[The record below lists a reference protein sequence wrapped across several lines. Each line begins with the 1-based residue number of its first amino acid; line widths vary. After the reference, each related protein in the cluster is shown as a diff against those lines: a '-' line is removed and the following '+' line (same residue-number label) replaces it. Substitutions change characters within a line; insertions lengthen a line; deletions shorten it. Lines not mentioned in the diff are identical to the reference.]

1 MGFRF
6 QRTQSAIGGLN
17 RPTSRRSLMMQ
28 KVDVK
33 IGEWI
38 EQGFNL
44 YKNNFGTLVLASVI
58 ALVLSTITI
67 GLLTGP
73 MIAGLIICT
82 LQLLRKEEPKPD
94 AGRVFR
100 GFNYFLN
107 SFLFMV
113 IWGLAI
119 LIGSFILV
127 LFPVIGQLLSLFF
140 AYSAQ
145 AFLMFCLYL
154 IVDKQ
159 MNFWQASQ
167 RSIHTVKTNFWPF
180 LGISVIASIIGSIG
194 AIAFGI
200 GIVLTIPI
208 QVCILAVAYQEI
220 FGGSGQ
226 FATAENDSPEEPF

>member
-1 MGFRF
+1 
-6 QRTQSAIGGLN
+6 
-17 RPTSRRSLMMQ
+17 MQ
-28 KVDVK
+28 KINVK
-33 IGEWI
+33 LGKWI
-38 EQGFNL
+38 EEGFNL

-67 GLLTGP
+67 GILTGP
-73 MIAGLIICT
+73 MIAGLIIVA
-82 LQLLRKEEPKPD
+82 LQFLRKQEPKPD

-100 GFNYFLN
+100 GFNFFLN

-119 LIGSFILV
+119 LMGSFILS

-145 AFLMFCLYL
+145 AFLMFGLYL

-159 MNFWQASQ
+159 MNFWPASME
-167 RSIHTVKTNFWPF
+167 SIHTVKANFWPF
-180 LGISVIASIIGSIG
+180 LGLSAIASIIGSIG
-194 AIAFGI
+194 VIAFGI

-220 FGGSGQ
+220 FDGARQPS
-226 FATAENDSPEEPF
+226 SPDIASSAEPF

>member
-1 MGFRF
+1 
-6 QRTQSAIGGLN
+6 
-17 RPTSRRSLMMQ
+17 MQ
-28 KVDVK
+28 KAEVK

-73 MIAGLIICT
+73 MIAGLIIIA
-82 LQLLRKEEPKPD
+82 LQLLRKEQPKPD

-100 GFNYFLN
+100 GFRYFLN
-107 SFLFMV
+107 AFLFML

-119 LIGSFILV
+119 LMGSFILS
-127 LFPVIGQLLSLFF
+127 LFPIIGQLLSLFL
-140 AYSAQ
+140 AYAAQ
-145 AFLMFCLYL
+145 AFLMFGLYM

-159 MNFWQASQ
+159 MNFWPASQ
-167 RSIHTVKTNFWPF
+167 ESIQTVKTNFWPF
-180 LGISVIASIIGSIG
+180 FGLSAIASIIGSIG

-200 GIVLTIPI
+200 GIVLTVPI
-208 QVCILAVAYQEI
+208 QVCILAVAYEEI
-220 FGGSGQ
+220 FVGTGKPS
-226 FATAENDSPEEPF
+226 APESASSEEPF